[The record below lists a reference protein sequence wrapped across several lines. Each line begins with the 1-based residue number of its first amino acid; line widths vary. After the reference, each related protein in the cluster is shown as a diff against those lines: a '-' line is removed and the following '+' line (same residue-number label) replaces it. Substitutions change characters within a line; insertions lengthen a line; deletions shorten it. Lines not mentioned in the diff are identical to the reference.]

1 MRGLGVAAA
10 AIVACA
16 LVVFVGADLAFA
28 AIAWLPAAQQ
38 EQLPLVETLLTL
50 AIFGPL
56 LAIAL
61 VGGKL
66 TGADPLGVGRDVP
79 EMLGVGAAVGA
90 LGVAGAVGY
99 AWLAGGLD
107 RGSAPAGEFGLLI
120 WGSLVALFAA
130 AVEEIYFRGWLQPVL
145 ARQFGLPGAILIS
158 ALAFAVLHIMGGAR
172 SPTTL
177 VNLFLGGLLFGLLAA
192 RSGGIAAAVAAHFA
206 WNWSEGIALGLDP
219 NPGVGSFGAIVDLDL
234 SGAALWGGSDEGLN
248 ASLAMSLTLFAML
261 VPFAIL
267 LRGRLLALAPEA
279 RPAAAE

>member
-1 MRGLGVAAA
+1 
-10 AIVACA
+10 
-16 LVVFVGADLAFA
+16 
-28 AIAWLPAAQQ
+28 LPAAQQ
-38 EQLPLVETLLTL
+38 DQLPLVETLLTL

-79 EMLGVGAAVGA
+79 EMLGVGGAVGA

-107 RGSAPAGEFGLLI
+107 RGSAPAGEIGLLI
-120 WGSLVALFAA
+120 WGSFVVLFAA

-145 ARQFGLPGAILIS
+145 ARHFGLPGAILIS
-158 ALAFAVLHIMGGAR
+158 ALTFAALHIMGGAR

-177 VNLFLGGLLFGLLAA
+177 VNLFLGGILFGLLAA